1 MYATSD
7 RELIN
12 LLSETL
18 GCYFL
23 LFADLMCLSSVKGH
37 FGPSAQTS
45 IPSTSQ
51 VHFNW
56 LF

>member
-51 VHFNW
+51 VHFNC
-56 LF
+56 